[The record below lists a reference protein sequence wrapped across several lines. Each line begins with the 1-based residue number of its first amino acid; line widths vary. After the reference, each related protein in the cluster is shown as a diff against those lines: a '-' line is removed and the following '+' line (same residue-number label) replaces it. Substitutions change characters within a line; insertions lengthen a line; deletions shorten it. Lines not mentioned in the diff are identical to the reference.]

1 MVKIIFNK
9 ILSLN
14 FLIFAKIIV
23 VGKRNKNIVING
35 LLIYDVGAD
44 GLAVARY
51 ENFVVFVTGAV
62 PGDVVDV
69 LVTKKKKNYAEAV
82 VLNLVEAS
90 PDRVQPF
97 CKHFGICG
105 GCKWQ
110 HLLYQKQLFYKEKQ
124 VNDQLARIGKIQGF
138 KTNPILASENEKFY
152 RNKLEF
158 TFSSRRWLLDNEP
171 QFESNDPQLKGLGFH
186 VKGMF
191 DKVVDIEECYL
202 QKEPSN
208 QIRNAIKKFA
218 LDNSYDFYNVRTH
231 EGFLRN
237 LIIRNTDTEEWMLI
251 IVFAYEDKDKIEK
264 LLNFVVDSFPEINS
278 VIYFINP
285 KSNDSLYDLNY
296 VVYKGNDFIVEELN
310 GIKYRINPKSFFQ
323 TNTKQTINLYETV
336 LKFASPKSNEII
348 YDLYTGAGTIALY
361 LARHCKKVVGV
372 DSVAEAI
379 DDAVINSEL
388 NGLSNTLFYSG
399 DMKDIFTEEFISY
412 NGNPDVI
419 VLDPPRAGVHE
430 NVLKQIKN
438 INLDR
443 IVYVSCNPATQARD
457 IEILSDVYKVVEIQP
472 VDMFPHTHH
481 IENVALL
488 KRIR

>member
-1 MVKIIFNK
+1 M
-9 ILSLN
+9 
-14 FLIFAKIIV
+14 
-23 VGKRNKNIVING
+23 GKRSKNITING
-35 LLIYDVGAD
+35 LLIHDVAAEGIAI
-44 GLAVARY
+44 GRH
-51 ENFVVFVTGAV
+51 ENFVVFVAGAV

-69 LVTKKKKNYAEAV
+69 LVTTKKKNYAEAV
-82 VLNLVEAS
+82 ILNLVKPS
-90 PDRVQPF
+90 PDRVEPF

-110 HLLYQKQLFYKEKQ
+110 NLPYAKQLFYKEKQ
-124 VNDQLARIGKIQGF
+124 VKDQLARIGKIQGF
-138 KTNPILASENEKFY
+138 KTNPILASEDEKFY

-158 TFSSRRWLLDNEP
+158 TFSSRRWLLDTEP
-171 QFESNDPQLKGLGFH
+171 KYESSDTQLKGLGFH

-218 LDNSYDFYNVRTH
+218 VDNSYDFYNVRTH

-237 LIIRNTDTEEWMLI
+237 LIIRNTNTGEWMI
-251 IVFAYEDKDKIEK
+251 ILVFSYEDKDKIEK
-264 LLNFVVDSFPEINS
+264 LLNFVDDRFPEINS
-278 VIYFINP
+278 VIYFINA
-285 KSNDSLYDLNY
+285 KFNDSLYDLNY
-296 VVYKGNDFIVEELN
+296 VVYKGNDFIVEELK

-323 TNTKQTINLYETV
+323 TNTKQTINLYDTV
-336 LKFASPKSNEII
+336 LKYVSPKSDEVI

-361 LARHCKKVVGV
+361 LARYCKKVVGV

-379 DDAVINSEL
+379 EDAVRNSEL
-388 NGLSNTLFYSG
+388 NGINNASFYSG
-399 DMKDIFTEEFISY
+399 DMKEIFTEEFISS
-412 NGNPDVI
+412 NGSPDVI

-438 INLDR
+438 TNPDR

-457 IEILSDVYKVVEIQP
+457 IEILSDLYQVIEIQP
-472 VDMFPHTHH
+472 VDMFPQTHH
-481 IENVALL
+481 IENVVLL
-488 KRIR
+488 NRKR